1 MALPQGVLDF
11 LNENAQNNG
20 AGQPTEGD
28 DLFKM
33 GALDSFALVDFIEQ
47 LLITPGALA
56 GLLRVADVLAQVVD
70 ADRHPQTVDF
80 LGGLQRVLQRGAGH
94 ETLRNF

>member
-33 GALDSFALVDFIEQ
+33 GALDSFALVDFIGVLESETG
-47 LLITPGALA
+47 ISVPD
-56 GLLRVADVLAQVVD
+56 ADVKPANF
-70 ADRHPQTVDF
+70 QTLEAIDGYVASRK
-80 LGGLQRVLQRGAGH
+80 G
-94 ETLRNF
+94 

>member
-20 AGQPTEGD
+20 AGQPVAGD

-33 GALDSFALVDFIEQ
+33 GALDSFALVDFLGVLESETGIKV
-47 LLITPGALA
+47 PD
-56 GLLRVADVLAQVVD
+56 ADVKA
-70 ADRHPQTVDF
+70 ANFQTLEAIESYVEAH
-80 LGGLQRVLQRGAGH
+80 RG
-94 ETLRNF
+94 

>member
-20 AGQPTEGD
+20 AAQPAVGD

-33 GALDSFALVDFIEQ
+33 GALDSFALVDFIGVLESEMG
-47 LLITPGALA
+47 IKVPDS
-56 GLLRVADVLAQVVD
+56 DVKA
-70 ADRHPQTVDF
+70 ANFQTIEAIESYVEAHK
-80 LGGLQRVLQRGAGH
+80 G
-94 ETLRNF
+94 

>member
-20 AGQPTEGD
+20 AKEPAAGD

-33 GALDSFALVDFIEQ
+33 GALDSFALVDFIGVLEGETGISVPDSDVKAANFQ
-47 LLITPGALA
+47 TLEAIESY
-56 GLLRVADVLAQVVD
+56 VAS
-70 ADRHPQTVDF
+70 RK
-80 LGGLQRVLQRGAGH
+80 G
-94 ETLRNF
+94 